1 MPKTK
6 ALIIAKLVEWEEGG
20 ILTVVDEVALVEE
33 EAVAELVVAKGT
45 AVAEQEEEDNKIIC
59 SDLDD

>member
-6 ALIIAKLVEWEEGG
+6 ALIIAKLVEWEDGG
-20 ILTVVDEVALVEE
+20 ILTVVDEVALAEE
-33 EAVAELVVAKGT
+33 EVVAELVVAKGT